1 MKTYI
6 KFLINLFNISLL
18 KIFIIFFIIILIT
31 NILEQI
37 EFFKNIDLSFFY
49 LFFLSLLNTPSVL
62 FEILPFIFLLGTQV
76 FFIHLIDKNEL
87 QVFKYSGLNNIKIIK
102 ILGLYSFIL
111 GIIMVIFFYNG
122 SSILKNSYLLIKNN
136 YSDDNKYLAVITEN
150 GLWIKDEIND
160 NINESRRIDISNVFS
175 SNRLSLGNSFES
187 GESITL
193 GLNFKKEKVNVDNK
207 IDKIEEY
214 IDFKLASVF
223 RLDEEKN
230 IPTSSTLNKKN
241 SNIFGEFN
249 FKPTRNISLGYN
261 FSLTDD
267 LNTFEYNSLIT
278 KIEFGNFIT
287 QFDYLEE
294 RGAVGSTNI
303 IENTTKYNFDN
314 QNSISFNTRRNRKLD
329 LTEYY
334 DLVYEYK
341 NDCLVAGVKYK
352 KNYYN
357 DADIK
362 PVEELFFSITIVPLG
377 TFSPDKMALK

>member
-18 KIFIIFFIIILIT
+18 KIFITFFIIILIT

-160 NINESRRIDISNVFS
+160 NINIINARQVNNEFLLNVSITKFNKDFDLVEVLQSERVDITSKKWKIFNPIT
-175 SNRLSLGNSFES
+175 LKGNSQSTLNELILHSNFDLQKINS
-187 GESITL
+187 LFSNLSSLSIIDLITLRKSYMSLNYSVTDINSHLLKIVSYPVYLTLITIFSAIIMFNIGYQKNTFFKITL
-193 GLNFKKEKVNVDNK
+193 GIFLSVIIYYINNFLSVLGTNEK
-207 IDKIEEY
+207 
-214 IDFKLASVF
+214 
-223 RLDEEKN
+223 
-230 IPTSSTLNKKN
+230 IPITL
-241 SNIFGEFN
+241 SIFL
-249 FKPTRNISLGYN
+249 P
-261 FSLTDD
+261 
-267 LNTFEYNSLIT
+267 LI
-278 KIEFGNFIT
+278 ILSIINFI
-287 QFDYLEE
+287 
-294 RGAVGSTNI
+294 SI
-303 IENTTKYNFDN
+303 I
-314 QNSISFNTRRNRKLD
+314 KLN
-329 LTEYY
+329 E
-334 DLVYEYK
+334 K
-341 NDCLVAGVKYK
+341 
-352 KNYYN
+352 
-357 DADIK
+357 
-362 PVEELFFSITIVPLG
+362 
-377 TFSPDKMALK
+377 

>member
-18 KIFIIFFIIILIT
+18 KIFITFFIIILIT

-160 NINESRRIDISNVFS
+160 NINIINARQVNNEFLLNVSITKFNKDFDLVEVLQSERVDITSKKWKIFNPIT
-175 SNRLSLGNSFES
+175 LKGNSQSTLNELILHSNFDLQKINS
-187 GESITL
+187 LFSNLSSLSIIDLITLRKSYMSLNYSVTDINSHLLKIVSYPVYLTLITIFSAIIMFNIGYQKNTFFKITL
-193 GLNFKKEKVNVDNK
+193 GIFLSVIIYYINNFFSALGTNEK
-207 IDKIEEY
+207 
-214 IDFKLASVF
+214 
-223 RLDEEKN
+223 
-230 IPTSSTLNKKN
+230 IPLTL
-241 SNIFGEFN
+241 SIFL
-249 FKPTRNISLGYN
+249 P
-261 FSLTDD
+261 
-267 LNTFEYNSLIT
+267 LI
-278 KIEFGNFIT
+278 ILSIINFI
-287 QFDYLEE
+287 
-294 RGAVGSTNI
+294 SI
-303 IENTTKYNFDN
+303 I
-314 QNSISFNTRRNRKLD
+314 KLN
-329 LTEYY
+329 E
-334 DLVYEYK
+334 K
-341 NDCLVAGVKYK
+341 
-352 KNYYN
+352 
-357 DADIK
+357 
-362 PVEELFFSITIVPLG
+362 
-377 TFSPDKMALK
+377 

>member
-18 KIFIIFFIIILIT
+18 KIFITFFIIILIT

-160 NINESRRIDISNVFS
+160 NINIINARQVNNEFLLNVSITKFNKDFDLVEVLQSERVDITSKKWKIFNPIT
-175 SNRLSLGNSFES
+175 LKGNSQNNLNELILHSNFDLQKINS
-187 GESITL
+187 LFSNLSSLSIIDLITLRKSYMSLNYSVTDINSHLLKIVSYPLYLTLITIFSAIIMFNIGYQKNTFYKITL
-193 GLNFKKEKVNVDNK
+193 GIFLSVIIYYINNFLSVLGTNEK
-207 IDKIEEY
+207 
-214 IDFKLASVF
+214 
-223 RLDEEKN
+223 
-230 IPTSSTLNKKN
+230 IPVTL
-241 SNIFGEFN
+241 SIFL
-249 FKPTRNISLGYN
+249 P
-261 FSLTDD
+261 
-267 LNTFEYNSLIT
+267 LI
-278 KIEFGNFIT
+278 ILSIINFI
-287 QFDYLEE
+287 
-294 RGAVGSTNI
+294 SI
-303 IENTTKYNFDN
+303 I
-314 QNSISFNTRRNRKLD
+314 KLN
-329 LTEYY
+329 E
-334 DLVYEYK
+334 K
-341 NDCLVAGVKYK
+341 
-352 KNYYN
+352 
-357 DADIK
+357 
-362 PVEELFFSITIVPLG
+362 
-377 TFSPDKMALK
+377 

>member
-18 KIFIIFFIIILIT
+18 KIFITFFIIILIT

-160 NINESRRIDISNVFS
+160 NINIINARQVNNEFLLNVSITKFNKDFGLVEVLQSEKVDITSKKWKIFNPIT
-175 SNRLSLGNSFES
+175 LKGNSQSTLNELILHSNFDLQKINS
-187 GESITL
+187 LFSNLSSLSMIDLITLRKSYMSLNYSVTDINSHLLKIVSYPVYLTLITIFSAIIMFNIGYQKNTFYKITL
-193 GLNFKKEKVNVDNK
+193 GIFLSVIIYYINNFLSVLGTNEK
-207 IDKIEEY
+207 
-214 IDFKLASVF
+214 
-223 RLDEEKN
+223 
-230 IPTSSTLNKKN
+230 IPVTL
-241 SNIFGEFN
+241 SIFL
-249 FKPTRNISLGYN
+249 P
-261 FSLTDD
+261 
-267 LNTFEYNSLIT
+267 LI
-278 KIEFGNFIT
+278 ILSIINFI
-287 QFDYLEE
+287 
-294 RGAVGSTNI
+294 SI
-303 IENTTKYNFDN
+303 I
-314 QNSISFNTRRNRKLD
+314 KLN
-329 LTEYY
+329 E
-334 DLVYEYK
+334 K
-341 NDCLVAGVKYK
+341 
-352 KNYYN
+352 
-357 DADIK
+357 
-362 PVEELFFSITIVPLG
+362 
-377 TFSPDKMALK
+377 